1 MRRRVRDES
10 RVEMEGRIPQP
21 PRRSTTF
28 PTILGP
34 AGGMAGVRV
43 RTGAGISVVCHLR
56 VWDA

>member
-21 PRRSTTF
+21 PPRSTTF

-43 RTGAGISVVCHLR
+43 RTGLGLVSSVT
-56 VWDA
+56 